1 MKEGSIT
8 PLRADKQTEAGGFT
22 LIELLVV
29 IAIIGVLAA
38 IVLTA
43 LNEARGSARDT
54 RRIADVKEIQKA
66 LYIFM
71 VNNGTFPKIS
81 GTHCIGKNDGEVCW
95 GNQNMPGSTA
105 LTQALQRSLRI
116 LPSDPLPNRGWGDGY
131 MYLDGF
137 VNSDNTTCAPV
148 PQTGQFILY
157 RPEVTP
163 LTPSNCPIGI
173 PACCG
178 SGGPCGNNGGYYCA
192 VKLE

>member
-1 MKEGSIT
+1 MPLSTHKQVKGS
-8 PLRADKQTEAGGFT
+8 GFT

-29 IAIIGVLAA
+29 IAIIGVLSA

-43 LNEARGSARDT
+43 LGEARESARNT
-54 RRIADVKEIQKA
+54 RRIADVKEIQEA

-71 VNNGTFPKIS
+71 VNNGTFPRIS

-105 LTQALQRSLRI
+105 LTQALQRGLRT
-116 LPSDPLPNRGWGDGY
+116 LPSDPSPNRGWGDGY

-137 VNSDNTTCAPV
+137 INSDGTTCAPV
-148 PQTGQFILY
+148 SQTGQFILY
-157 RPEVTP
+157 RPEVAP
-163 LTPSNCPIGI
+163 ITPSQCPIGI

-192 VKLE
+192 IKLE